1 MITAVITSTNATAP
15 TAPQAMAIGTFLF
28 LTVSS
33 LGSVTVSAVVVVVV
47 IVVVI
52 GVVVVVVGVVVV
64 VVVVVVVAFWWLFL
78 FYISD
83 FFALS

>member
-33 LGSVTVSAVVVVVV
+33 LGSVTVGAVV
-47 IVVVI
+47 I
-52 GVVVVVVGVVVV
+52 
-64 VVVVVVVAFWWLFL
+64 VVVVVVVAFFVVVS
-78 FYISD
+78 FGRKPVI
-83 FFALS
+83 AGV